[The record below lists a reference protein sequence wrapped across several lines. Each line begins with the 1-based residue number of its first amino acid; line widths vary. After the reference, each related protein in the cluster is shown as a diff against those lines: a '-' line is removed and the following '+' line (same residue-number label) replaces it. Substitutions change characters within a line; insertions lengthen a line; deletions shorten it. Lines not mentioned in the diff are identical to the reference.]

1 MLNYIDIAA
10 APGPFTSDKVMIIMH
25 GRGDVKESFI
35 PFCRELNMTGM
46 SYRLLDAPEAYSFGY
61 SWYPL
66 PPEPPFKA
74 ISHSIELIMEQVKNL
89 GVKSEN
95 IFLCGF
101 SQGGALALEVAMQ
114 TKQKFAGVVALSPRI
129 FLRKEI
135 LDSSYESIDAYIAH
149 GIHDDMIPFEET
161 FNGVNELKK
170 RQMKLKFSKFEM
182 GHEIDILEVMELRD
196 WLNERI

>member
-1 MLNYIDIAA
+1 MLNYIDIPAA
-10 APGPFTSDKVMIIMH
+10 SGPFVSDKVMIIMH

-66 PPEPPFKA
+66 PPEAPFKA
-74 ISHSIELIMEQVKNL
+74 ISTSIDLILEQIKSLN
-89 GVKSEN
+89 VKSEN

-114 TKQKFAGVVALSPRI
+114 TKLKFAGVVALSPRI

-135 LDSSYESIDAYIAH
+135 LDQTYESIDAYIAH
-149 GIHDDMIPFEET
+149 GLHDEMIPFEET
-161 FNGVNELKK
+161 FKGINELKK
-170 RQMKLKFSKFEM
+170 CQMKLKFSQFEM
-182 GHEIDILEVMELRD
+182 GHEIDILEIMELRD